1 MKAIVYRKEG
11 GLTAMTLPRP
21 EPAADQVLVR
31 VVQSGFCGSDHSLVE
46 SGHLADGTILGHE
59 VSGVVAG
66 MGPVATGVAIGDRVI
81 VRPTFCG
88 ECRDCRM
95 GKEQFCQVNRRHIG
109 IGDLPGG
116 FAEYICVY
124 PQMLIKVPDG
134 VDFENAAL
142 AEPFAAALHGIHT
155 CGRNG
160 GSALVIGGGP
170 IGLALLKLLIVMG
183 FGPVALSEPVAAK
196 RALASRFGAEAVF
209 DPLTGELGRE
219 SFMFTGG
226 VGFETVFECSGVPA
240 NVQAGVDVAARGA
253 SVCVVS
259 VIFSEAVISPATL
272 TFKEVSLSAAYGN
285 THAENRQCLNWMAE
299 GRLDGRDLITDR
311 IGLDDLPDIYRSK
324 IHTGKAVKVMIDLED
339 AQSSD
344 GSSR

>member
-1 MKAIVYRKEG
+1 MKAIVYRKAA
-11 GLTAMTLPRP
+11 GLTAATLPRP
-21 EPAADQVLVR
+21 EPAADQVLIW
-31 VVQSGFCGSDHSLVE
+31 VVKSGFCGSDHSLVE
-46 SGHLADGTILGHE
+46 SGHLADGTVLGHE
-59 VSGVVAG
+59 VSGVVVAVG
-66 MGPVATGVAIGDRVI
+66 SAATGAAPGDRVI

-88 ECRDCRM
+88 ACRDCRM
-95 GKEQFCQVNRRHIG
+95 GREQFCQVNRRHIG

-124 PQMLIKVPDG
+124 PQMLIAVPAG

-155 CGRNG
+155 CGRSG

-170 IGLALLKLLIVMG
+170 IGLALLKLLIVAG

-196 RALASRFGAEAVF
+196 RELASRFGADAVF

-240 NVQAGVDVAARGA
+240 NIQAGVDVAARGG
-253 SVCVVS
+253 SVCVIS

-272 TFKEVSLSAAYGN
+272 TFKEVCLSAAYGN
-285 THAENRQCLNWMAE
+285 THAENRQCLAWMAE

-311 IGLDDLPDIYRSK
+311 IGLEDLPDTYRRR
-324 IHTGKAVKVMIDLED
+324 IHTGKAVKVMIGFD
-339 AQSSD
+339 AAASSA
-344 GSSR
+344 G